1 MKRSKIAL
9 FAGAAVVV
17 AGGLALAIRMNPST
31 STRDGA
37 GAMGAPVKP
46 SNVRQGDVNPFT
58 HEASIPVG
66 ADPSSI
72 RFEKLKTVEL
82 ASKTK
87 TTTDPERCKEL
98 QFRDPDGS
106 NCQTTTVLERVKAVE
121 ATYSYNGLELGSGE
135 AVPGR
140 TTFSV
145 YFRPEEVA
153 VDGPV
158 EKLKR
163 DDAASMFQ
171 VSSYRPMVEQ
181 KVVDKEHS
189 RYCAGKYVDGAWVR
203 TDSKCQDEVQFV
215 TQTLPSPYLAIQVD
229 LRQRPAAAA
238 IGAH

>member
-1 MKRSKIAL
+1 MKTTKIAL

-17 AGGLALAIRMNPST
+17 AGGLVLAIRMNPST
-31 STRDGA
+31 STKDGA
-37 GAMGAPVKP
+37 GAMGAPVKT
-46 SNVRQGDVNPFT
+46 SNVKQGEVNPFT

-66 ADPSSI
+66 VDPSSI
-72 RFEKLKTVEL
+72 RFEKLKSVEL

-87 TTTDPERCKEL
+87 TTTDPDRCKEL

-106 NCQTTTVLERVKAVE
+106 NCQTTAVLERVKAIE
-121 ATYSYNGLELGSGE
+121 ATYSYNSLELGSGE
-135 AVPGR
+135 TVPGR

-153 VDGPV
+153 ADGPV
-158 EKLKR
+158 EKLRR

-171 VSSYRPMVEQ
+171 VSTYRPMVEQ
-181 KVVDKEHS
+181 KVIDKEHS
-189 RYCAGKYVDGAWVR
+189 HYCAGKYMDGVWVR

-215 TQTLPSPYLAIQVD
+215 TQTLPSPYLAVQVD
-229 LRQRPAAAA
+229 LRQQPASA

>member
-1 MKRSKIAL
+1 MKTTKIAL

-17 AGGLALAIRMNPST
+17 AGGLVLAIRMNPST
-31 STRDGA
+31 STKDGA
-37 GAMGAPVKP
+37 GAMGAPVRA
-46 SNVRQGDVNPFT
+46 SNVKVGEVNPFT

-66 ADPSSI
+66 VDPSSI
-72 RFEKLKTVEL
+72 RFEKLKSVEL

-106 NCQTTTVLERVKAVE
+106 NCQTTAVLERVKAVE
-121 ATYSYNGLELGSGE
+121 ATYSYNSLDLPSGE
-135 AVPGR
+135 TVPGR

-153 VDGPV
+153 ADGPV
-158 EKLKR
+158 EKLRR

-171 VSSYRPMVEQ
+171 VSTYRPMVEQ
-181 KVVDKEHS
+181 KVIDKEHTH
-189 RYCAGKYVDGAWVR
+189 YCTGNYMDGVWVR

-215 TQTLPSPYLAIQVD
+215 TQTLPSPYLAVQVD
-229 LRQRPAAAA
+229 LRQQRASAV
-238 IGAH
+238 GAH